1 MLDFEQIKQ
10 ALPQRFPYLLV
21 DRIIELVPK
30 KKVVGIKNITGDE
43 ICFLGHFPDKS
54 IMPATMVVEAMAQV
68 STFLFFEKKNTKKKL
83 EFYLG
88 VIKDSRFLK
97 PVTPGD
103 QLKIVAE
110 AIRLTKD
117 NALVK
122 VTASTGQEKV
132 AEGELIFV
140 RRK

>member
-10 ALPQRFPYLLV
+10 ALPQRYPYLLV
-21 DRIIELVPK
+21 DRVIELVPK
-30 KKVVGIKNITGDE
+30 ERVVGIKNVTGNE
-43 ICFLGHFPDKS
+43 ICFLGHFPDRS

-68 STFLFFEKKNTKKKL
+68 STFLFYDGKNARKKL

-103 QLKIVAE
+103 QLRIEAQ
-110 AIRLTKD
+110 AIRLTDD
-117 NALVK
+117 NASVK
-122 VTASTGQEKV
+122 VTAFTGEEKA

>member
-1 MLDFEQIKQ
+1 MLDFEQIKK
-10 ALPQRFPYLLV
+10 ALPQRFPYILV
-21 DRIIELVPK
+21 DRIVELTPK
-30 KKVVGIKNITGDE
+30 KKVVGIKNITGNE

-68 STFLFFEKKNTKKKL
+68 STFLFYEKKKKTQRL
-83 EFYLG
+83 DFYLG

-97 PVTPGD
+97 PVLPGD
-103 QLKIVAE
+103 QLRIEAE
-110 AIRLTKD
+110 AIRMMKD
-117 NALVK
+117 NATVK
-122 VTASTGQEKV
+122 VVVLVDENKT

>member
-1 MLDFEQIKQ
+1 MLDFEQIKNS
-10 ALPQRFPYLLV
+10 LPQRFPYILV
-21 DRIIELVPK
+21 DRITELTPK
-30 KKVVGIKNITGDE
+30 KKVVGIKNITGNE

-68 STFLFFEKKNTKKKL
+68 STFLFYEKKKKTQKL
-83 EFYLG
+83 NFFLG

-97 PVTPGD
+97 PVLPGD
-103 QLKIVAE
+103 QLRIEAE
-110 AIRLTKD
+110 AIRMTKD
-117 NALVK
+117 NATVK
-122 VTASTGQEKV
+122 VTVFADDSKT

>member
-68 STFLFFEKKNTKKKL
+68 STFLFFEKKNTKKL

-103 QLKIVAE
+103 QLRIEAE

-117 NALVK
+117 NASVK
-122 VTASTGQEKV
+122 VTVFTGQERA